1 MSLKS
6 WWWSSSASAS
16 VNDTCMY
23 YGYCDLPGFSTQPTK
38 VGQEIWSKGPQ
49 GGHAHFEECWFGWSF
64 TSRWWC
70 VREPKWPIGSFF
82 QSWLGNLLMKIG
94 KSGIQKKWTLSQC
107 AGCFEWVNILNHTSQ
122 IASGYI
128 LHATGMS
135 YIYIIHIYRERERD
149 NYTTV
154 NVLLYTLTTSRCLP
168 LLCGVIPPTPCPAS
182 TKPPHLFAV
191 FALSPPPLGSSIIMM
206 W

>member
-1 MSLKS
+1 MHISILQCFKALDAIAHPDVSLEPPS
-6 WWWSSSASAS
+6 WTQVVGTCKCFVGSPRILESKQSGNQLASRGKPLH
-16 VNDTCMY
+16 DMY
-23 YGYCDLPGFSTQPTK
+23 
-38 VGQEIWSKGPQ
+38 V
-49 GGHAHFEECWFGWSF
+49 
-64 TSRWWC
+64 
-70 VREPKWPIGSFF
+70 
-82 QSWLGNLLMKIG
+82 
-94 KSGIQKKWTLSQC
+94 
-107 AGCFEWVNILNHTSQ
+107 
-122 IASGYI
+122 
-128 LHATGMS
+128 
-135 YIYIIHIYRERERD
+135 YIYIYYTYIYIYIYIYIYRERERERD